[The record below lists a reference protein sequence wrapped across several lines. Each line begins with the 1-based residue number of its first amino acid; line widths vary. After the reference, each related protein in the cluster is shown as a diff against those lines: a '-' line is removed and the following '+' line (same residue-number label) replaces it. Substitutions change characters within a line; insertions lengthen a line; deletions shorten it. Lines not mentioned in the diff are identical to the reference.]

1 MVQGG
6 CGLIDQEVW
15 LSSFPYTG
23 TKKMAAVVR
32 DLGRHS
38 LEPPCLHIAAGYS
51 LMLKVTEQ
59 GASPA
64 GLGSAPCTQPPELE
78 QVFSREPG
86 CCWRALW
93 PQEQKHSFQSGGT
106 GTLETQKGSKAATL
120 LCLLKAVVSVLI
132 SGD

>member
-64 GLGSAPCTQPPELE
+64 GLGSAPCTQPPELG
-78 QVFSREPG
+78 QGV
-86 CCWRALW
+86 L
-93 PQEQKHSFQSGGT
+93 QGT
-106 GTLETQKGSKAATL
+106 RLLLEGPVATGAKAQLSAW
-120 LCLLKAVVSVLI
+120 
-132 SGD
+132 GDRHT